1 MQHYERSYSTARG
14 VFTLLEFVGWA
25 VVVVG
30 VIASILGGGSI
41 GDAYGRSP
49 PFEVLMLALLPGI
62 GIAFGGL
69 VSIALVQSSRA
80 NIDTAE
86 MTRDM
91 LFLMRNGTGT
101 RASANVPDLAS
112 PESPPHRAL
121 NYAPRADINM
131 SPPVKPWED
140 G

>member
-1 MQHYERSYSTARG
+1 MQHYERSYSTARS

-25 VVVVG
+25 VVAVG
-30 VIASILGGGSI
+30 VTASILGGGSI

-91 LFLMRNGTGT
+91 LFLMRNGTVTSPSTVSTPEISNGLE
-101 RASANVPDLAS
+101 LAS
-112 PESPPHRAL
+112 TKSPRESFIHK
-121 NYAPRADINM
+121 NEPRRY
-131 SPPVKPWED
+131 
-140 G
+140 